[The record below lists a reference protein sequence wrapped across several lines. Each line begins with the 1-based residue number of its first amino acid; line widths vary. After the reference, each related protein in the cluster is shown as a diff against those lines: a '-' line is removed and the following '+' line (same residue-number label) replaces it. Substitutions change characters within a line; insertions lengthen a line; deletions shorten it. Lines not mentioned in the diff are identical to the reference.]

1 MQNTDEIDKLYQASE
16 TEYEKKDIPYVAPS
30 QTADTLFNFVKERKF
45 LEDAIRSKKLS
56 ERYFKENI

>member
-30 QTADTLFNFVKERKF
+30 QTADTLFNFVKER
-45 LEDAIRSKKLS
+45 
-56 ERYFKENI
+56 